1 MASNS
6 SIKFTIAFNDPDL
19 DSEELDEQA
28 QRLMSELKQVD
39 EVDEV
44 NRVLDPNPPEGSKS
58 MGGGFLVGLLTAQVT
73 PENGK
78 KVLGFLGD
86 RLGGKPI
93 EFTVEGNGKKL
104 SVKANSREELE
115 FAIKAAQDFLAA

>member
-1 MASNS
+1 MASDS

-28 QRLMSELKQVD
+28 QRLVSELKQMD

-44 NRVLDPNPPEGSKS
+44 NRVIDPNPPEGNKS
-58 MGGGFLVGLLTAQVT
+58 MGGFLVGLLTAQVT

-78 KVLGFLGD
+78 KLLGFLGD

-93 EFTVEGNGKKL
+93 EFTVEDNGKKL

-115 FAIKAAQDFLAA
+115 FAMKAARDFLA

>member
-1 MASNS
+1 M
-6 SIKFTIAFNDPDL
+6 L
-19 DSEELDEQA
+19 
-28 QRLMSELKQVD
+28 
-39 EVDEV
+39 
-44 NRVLDPNPPEGSKS
+44 
-58 MGGGFLVGLLTAQVT
+58 
-73 PENGK
+73 
-78 KVLGFLGD
+78 LGFLGD

>member
-1 MASNS
+1 MASDS

-28 QRLMSELKQVD
+28 QRLVSELRQID

-44 NRVLDPNPPEGSKS
+44 NRVIDPNPPEGNKS
-58 MGGGFLVGLLTAQVT
+58 MGGFLVGLLMAEVSAA
-73 PENGK
+73 NAK
-78 KVLGFLGD
+78 KLLGFLGD
-86 RLGGKPI
+86 RLSGKAI

-115 FAIKAAQDFLAA
+115 FAIKAAQDFLK

>member
-1 MASNS
+1 MASDS

-28 QRLMSELKQVD
+28 QRLVSELKQID

-44 NRVLDPNPPEGSKS
+44 NRVIDPNPPQGNKS
-58 MGGGFLVGLLTAQVT
+58 MGGFLVGLLAAEVSAA
-73 PENGK
+73 NAK
-78 KVLGFLGD
+78 KLLGFLGD
-86 RLGGKPI
+86 RLSGKAI

>member
-28 QRLMSELKQVD
+28 QRLMSELKQMDDV
-39 EVDEV
+39 ETNLVI
-44 NRVLDPNPPEGSKS
+44 DPNPPEGNKS
-58 MGGGFLVGLLTAQVT
+58 LGGFLVGLVTAEVNVT
-73 PENGK
+73 NAK
-78 KVLGFLGD
+78 KLVGFLGD

-115 FAIKAAQDFLAA
+115 SAIKAAQDFLAA

>member
-6 SIKFTIAFNDPDL
+6 SITFTIAFNDPDL

-28 QRLMSELKQVD
+28 QRLVSELRQID

-44 NRVLDPNPPEGSKS
+44 NRVLDPNPPEGNKS
-58 MGGGFLVGLLTAQVT
+58 MGGFVVGLLSAQVT

-78 KVLGFLGD
+78 KLLGFLSD

-115 FAIKAAQDFLAA
+115 FAMKAAQDFLAA

>member
-19 DSEELDEQA
+19 EPEDLDEQA
-28 QRLMSELKQVD
+28 QHLVSELKQMD

-44 NRVLDPNPPEGSKS
+44 DRVIDPNPPEGNKS
-58 MGGGFLVGLLTAQVT
+58 MGGFVVGLLSAEVSMA
-73 PENGK
+73 NAK
-78 KVLGFLGD
+78 KLLGFLGD
-86 RLGGKPI
+86 RLGAKPI

-115 FAIKAAQDFLAA
+115 SAIKAAQDFLAA

>member
-1 MASNS
+1 MSKSSN
-6 SIKFTIAFNDPDL
+6 IKFTIAFNDPDL

-28 QRLMSELKQVD
+28 KMLVSGLKQID

-44 NRVLDPNPPEGSKS
+44 NRVIDPNPPEGNKS
-58 MGGGFLVGLLTAQVT
+58 IGGFVVGLLAAEVSATNA
-73 PENGK
+73 K
-78 KVLGFLGD
+78 KLLGFLGG

-115 FAIKAAQDFLAA
+115 LAIKAAQDFLSA

>member
-1 MASNS
+1 MASDS

-28 QRLMSELKQVD
+28 QRLVSELRQID

-44 NRVLDPNPPEGSKS
+44 NRVIDPNPPEGNKS
-58 MGGGFLVGLLTAQVT
+58 MGGFLVGLLTAQVT

-78 KVLGFLGD
+78 KLLGFLGD
-86 RLGGKPI
+86 RLSGKAI

-104 SVKANSREELE
+104 SVKASSREELE

>member
-19 DSEELDEQA
+19 DSEELDKQA
-28 QRLMSELKQVD
+28 ERLMSELKQMDDV
-39 EVDEV
+39 ET
-44 NRVLDPNPPEGSKS
+44 NLVLDPNPPEGNKS
-58 MGGGFLVGLLTAQVT
+58 LGGFLVGLVTAEVNVT
-73 PENGK
+73 NAK
-78 KVLGFLGD
+78 KLVGFLGD

-115 FAIKAAQDFLAA
+115 FAIKAAQDFLE

>member
-6 SIKFTIAFNDPDL
+6 SITFTIAFNDPDL

-28 QRLMSELKQVD
+28 QRLVSELRQID
-39 EVDEV
+39 EFDEV
-44 NRVLDPNPPEGSKS
+44 NRVLDPNPPEGNKS
-58 MGGGFLVGLLTAQVT
+58 IGGFLVGLVTAQAT

-78 KVLGFLGD
+78 KLLGFLGD

-115 FAIKAAQDFLAA
+115 FAIKAAQDFLAV

>member
-6 SIKFTIAFNDPDL
+6 SFTFTIAFNDPDL
-19 DSEELDEQA
+19 DSEQLDEQA
-28 QRLMSELKQVD
+28 QRLVSELKQID

-44 NRVLDPNPPEGSKS
+44 NRVIDPNPPEGNKS
-58 MGGGFLVGLLTAQVT
+58 MGGFVVGLLTAEVSAA
-73 PENGK
+73 NAK
-78 KVLGFLGD
+78 KLLGFLGD

-115 FAIKAAQDFLAA
+115 FAIKSAQDFLAA

>member
-19 DSEELDEQA
+19 DSEELDKQA
-28 QRLMSELKQVD
+28 ERLMSELKQMDDV
-39 EVDEV
+39 ETNLVI
-44 NRVLDPNPPEGSKS
+44 DPNPPEGNKS
-58 MGGGFLVGLLTAQVT
+58 MGGFLVGLVTAEVNVT
-73 PENGK
+73 NAK
-78 KVLGFLGD
+78 KLVGFLGD

-115 FAIKAAQDFLAA
+115 FAMKAAQDFLAA

>member
-6 SIKFTIAFNDPDL
+6 SIKFTIAFNDPAL
-19 DSEELDEQA
+19 DSERLDEQA
-28 QRLMSELKQVD
+28 QNLISELKQMD

-44 NRVLDPNPPEGSKS
+44 NRVLDPNPPDRNKS
-58 MGGGFLVGLLTAQVT
+58 MGGFVVGLLTAQVT

-78 KVLGFLGD
+78 KLLGFLGD
-86 RLGGKPI
+86 RLGGKAI

-115 FAIKAAQDFLAA
+115 FAIKAAQDFLE

>member
-1 MASNS
+1 MSKSSN
-6 SIKFTIAFNDPDL
+6 IKFTIAFNDPDL

-28 QRLMSELKQVD
+28 KRLVSELKQID

-44 NRVLDPNPPEGSKS
+44 NRVIDPNPPEGNKS
-58 MGGGFLVGLLTAQVT
+58 IGGFVVGLLAAEVSAA
-73 PENGK
+73 NAK
-78 KVLGFLGD
+78 KLLGFLGD
-86 RLGGKPI
+86 RLVGKPI

-115 FAIKAAQDFLAA
+115 LAIKAAQDFLAT